1 MYTYSILIVMLELH
15 QSGPSLFGEQHLL
28 VFQLLDLLFN
38 DGDLGVENELLTF
51 YFERPLAK
59 FLEMLVMISTHLGIF
74 GLE

>member
-15 QSGPSLFGEQHLL
+15 QSGPSLFCEQHLL